1 VTRKD
6 LPAYC
11 YRKGKAGYVYFQRK
25 GGKTQRIHSEP
36 GTADFAAEY
45 AMLLRGR
52 QTTPA
57 KTMRGLIASY
67 LESQRW
73 AGLKDVTQKG
83 YRRHLRY
90 FEDVMPAV
98 DPRTIQ
104 RVHVIEM
111 RDALSDKPTDA
122 NRKLGVLSV
131 LFEHAIDLGWMKP
144 GTNPAANVKHLPT
157 KGRKR
162 EPWPVEM
169 IEAFRAEAD
178 EPTLWLFELLLGTG
192 QRVADVLAMQ
202 WGHIEDDGIR
212 VRQSKTSKGLWLPF
226 TDRLRA
232 VVGTIPK
239 RGLHIVTQP
248 NGRPLS
254 YQKAWKDIM
263 AVRREIGAERW
274 DIHGLR
280 HSAASEIAAI
290 PGMTDEHVQAITGH
304 TSGAMVRLYAGAAR
318 QKARAK
324 EAQKG
329 RK

>member
-1 VTRKD
+1 MTRKE
-6 LPAYC
+6 LPPYVYAKG
-11 YRKGKAGYVYFQRK
+11 RKGYLYFQRR
-25 GGKTQRIHSEP
+25 GAKTQRIHSEP

-52 QTTPA
+52 QPVPA
-57 KTMRGLIASY
+57 KTVKGLIASY
-67 LESQRW
+67 VQSKRW
-73 AGLKDVTQKG
+73 AKLSPVTQRG
-83 YRRHLRY
+83 YRRHIAY
-90 FEDVMPAV
+90 FEEVIGSV
-98 DPRTIQ
+98 DPRTLK
-104 RVHVIEM
+104 RAHVIQM

-122 NRKLGVLSV
+122 NRKVAVLSV
-131 LFEHAIDLGWMKP
+131 LFEHGIDLGWIDQ
-144 GTNPAANVKHLPT
+144 GANPAKGVSALETT
-157 KGRKR
+157 KAPR
-162 EPWPVEM
+162 EPWPVEI

-178 EPTLWLFELLLGTG
+178 ARTLLLFELLLGTG
-192 QRVADVLAMQ
+192 QRIADVLAMQ

-212 VRQSKTSKGLWLPF
+212 VRQSKTRKGLWVPF

-232 VVGTIPK
+232 VLADAPK
-239 RGLHIVTQP
+239 RGLHIVTQE

-254 YQKAWKDIM
+254 YQLAWKNVMD
-263 AVRREIGAERW
+263 VRREIGAERW

-304 TSGAMVRLYAGAAR
+304 SSGAMVRLYAGAAR

>member
-1 VTRKD
+1 VTRKE
-6 LPAYC
+6 LPPYC
-11 YRKGKAGYVYFQRK
+11 YRKGRKGYVYFQRR
-25 GGKTQRIHSEP
+25 GAKTQRIHSEP

-52 QTTPA
+52 QPTPA
-57 KTMRGLIASY
+57 KTMKGLIASY
-67 LESQRW
+67 LDSQRW
-73 AGLKDVTQKG
+73 KDLRPITQRG
-83 YRRHLRY
+83 YRRHLAY
-90 FEDVMPAV
+90 FEEVMPAV
-98 DPRTIQ
+98 DPRTVE
-104 RVHVIEM
+104 RVHVIQM
-111 RDALSDKPTDA
+111 RDALGDKPTDA

-131 LFEHAIDLGWMKP
+131 LYEHAIDLGWMKP
-144 GTNPAANVKHLPT
+144 GTNPVQGVAHLKPT
-157 KGRKR
+157 GRKR

-169 IEAFRAEAD
+169 IEAFRQEAD
-178 EPTLWLFELLLGTG
+178 ARTLLLFELLLGTG

-212 VRQSKTSKGLWLPF
+212 VRQSKTRKGLWVPF

-232 VVGTIPK
+232 VLSDAPK
-239 RGLHIVTQP
+239 RGLHIVTQE

-254 YQKAWKDIM
+254 YQLAWKNVMD
-263 AVRREIGAERW
+263 VRREIGAERW

-304 TSGAMVRLYAGAAR
+304 SSGAMVRLYAGAAR

-324 EAQKG
+324 EVQRG